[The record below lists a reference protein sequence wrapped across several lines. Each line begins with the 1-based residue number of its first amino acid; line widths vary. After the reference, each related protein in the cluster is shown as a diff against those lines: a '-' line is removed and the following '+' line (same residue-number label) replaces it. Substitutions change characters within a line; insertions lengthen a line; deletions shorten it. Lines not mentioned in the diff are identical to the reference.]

1 MTACGSRRL
10 GKLSQFLAQFNP
22 PAAKLSGK
30 HRAKSVP
37 PKPKC
42 LVADVDAA
50 VHAEDLP
57 HSAAKAETAHT
68 S

>member
-1 MTACGSRRL
+1 MTAGGSQRL
-10 GKLSQFLAQFNP
+10 GKLSEFLTQLNP

-57 HSAAKAETAHT
+57 HSTAKAETAHT

>member
-1 MTACGSRRL
+1 MTAGGSQRL
-10 GKLSQFLAQFNP
+10 GKLSELLAQLNP

-37 PKPKC
+37 PKLKC
-42 LVADVDAA
+42 LVADEEAA

-57 HSAAKAETAHT
+57 YPTAKAETAHT